1 MTSIDTVAAPT
12 GVTLP
17 EQTPTAA
24 AMFASNALFAGIP
37 PVVIEK
43 ICQQIELVTFAA
55 EEMVFAE
62 DDTGECLYLIARGAV
77 RISKRGPNNQQEVLA
92 VLQPNDYFGEMA
104 LVDNEKRSAQASAAE
119 EMAVLGRM
127 NRETWDLLLRFA
139 PHEVMANFTRSM
151 MFRLRQN
158 NQRFV
163 EQIAAI
169 TAAFASSV

>member
-1 MTSIDTVAAPT
+1 
-12 GVTLP
+12 
-17 EQTPTAA
+17 
-24 AMFASNALFAGIP
+24 MFASNALFAGIP
-37 PVVIEK
+37 PVVVGK
-43 ICQQIELVTFAA
+43 ICHQVELITFAPD
-55 EEMVFAE
+55 EMVFAE
-62 DDTGECLYLIARGAV
+62 GQTGDCLYLIARGSI
-77 RISKRGPNNQQEVLA
+77 RISKRSGNGQQEVLA
-92 VLQPNDYFGEMA
+92 VLKPNDYFGEMA

-119 EMAVLGRM
+119 EATLGRM

-169 TAAFASSV
+169 TSAFTSSV